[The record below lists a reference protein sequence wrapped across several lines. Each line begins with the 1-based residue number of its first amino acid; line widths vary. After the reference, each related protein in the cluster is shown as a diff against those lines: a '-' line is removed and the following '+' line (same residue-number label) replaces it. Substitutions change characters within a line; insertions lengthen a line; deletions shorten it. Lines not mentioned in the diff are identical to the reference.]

1 MSKVY
6 KSAVRDLEA
15 GQLASVYLVI
25 GDEEWSRERFLK
37 LLKSKVVDP
46 EMADFNYDQ
55 LVANETKGQVAVDKA
70 CELPMMSDRRMV
82 MVTDCEKWKA
92 KDLDAVTKYLA
103 DPNDQACLVLL
114 FTSADKRRKLFQ
126 SRSKAVRSLEFARP
140 KSWELNDTIRDLAL
154 DMKLKLTQEAVVMI
168 ADLAGDDLAKVSREL
183 EKLSLYKLG
192 SSQITKDDVE
202 ALMGRTRHVTRWEL
216 NDFIGKRDLGGA
228 LLKLHA
234 IIASGED
241 PIGLLSA
248 VNMHIKRLFTVKT
261 LLMKGIKDNGMIAQA
276 VGVPPRVAGNL
287 VDQQRAY
294 SDCEMRA
301 AFKIMRDT
309 DIRLK
314 SAAMNK
320 KLLLDHLLTQIMAI
334 GPLSPPRS
342 PPRSQR
348 R

>member
-6 KSAVRDLEA
+6 KAAVRELEA
-15 GQLASVYLVI
+15 GQLALVYIVI
-25 GDEEWSRERFLK
+25 GDEEWSRDRFLK

-46 EMADFNYDQ
+46 EMADFNFDQ

-103 DPNDQACLVLL
+103 SPNEQACLVML
-114 FTSADKRRKLFQ
+114 FTSADRRRKLFQ
-126 SRSKAVRSLEFARP
+126 NRSKAVRTLEFARP
-140 KSWELNDTIRDLAL
+140 KSWELNETIRDLAS
-154 DMKLKLTQEAVVMI
+154 DMKLRLNEEAVTCI
-168 ADLAGDDLAKVSREL
+168 ADLAGDDLAKVQREL
-183 EKLSLYKLG
+183 DKLSLYKMG
-192 SSQITKDDVE
+192 SSQINKEDVE

-216 NDFIGKRDLGGA
+216 NDYIGKRDLGGA
-228 LLKLHA
+228 LIKMHA

-248 VNMHIKRLFTVKT
+248 VNMHIKRLFTVKA
-261 LLMKGIKDNGMIAQA
+261 LLMKGIKDHKMIAQA
-276 VGVPPRVAGNL
+276 VGVPPRIAGNL
-287 VDQQRAY
+287 VDQQRSY

-301 AFKIMRDT
+301 AFKLMRET

-320 KLLLDHLLTQIMAI
+320 KLLMDHLITQIMVI
-334 GPLSPPRS
+334 GPLSPPR
-342 PPRSQR
+342 PRR